1 MTGKIVDSETSEV
14 PYALVIDD
22 HPLVARGFAEY
33 LATHCGFDVVR
44 IAADGEACLR
54 RIEVDGCPVL
64 AVVDF
69 WLPEGAALM
78 LLGKLAQRCAGT
90 RLLVVSGDED
100 SAVQRKARDAGA
112 HGFVHKNQPPEVFAQ
127 VVSVLRSGGE
137 WFRLESDSTQAAA
150 IRRELPMH
158 PQELGLTERQGQV
171 LAMMLRGQPNKRIA
185 LTLDISEQTVKE
197 HVTNILARLGVA
209 NRMEAITLLRGRRID
224 P

>member
-1 MTGKIVDSETSEV
+1 M

-33 LATHCGFDVVR
+33 LATHCGFDDVR
-44 IAADGEACLR
+44 MASNGDEGLQHIEA
-54 RIEVDGCPVL
+54 DGCPVL

-78 LLGKLAQRCAGT
+78 LLGQLARRCAGT

-100 SAVQRKARDAGA
+100 GAIQRKARDAGA
-112 HGFVHKNQPPEVFAQ
+112 HGFVHKNQPPEIFAQ
-127 VVSVLRSGGE
+127 VVTVLRTGGV
-137 WFRLESDSTQAAA
+137 WFTQGDDLGPAPA
-150 IRRELPMH
+150 IRRELPMR

-171 LAMMLRGQPNKRIA
+171 LAMMMRGQPNKRIA

>member
-1 MTGKIVDSETSEV
+1 M

-33 LATHCGFDVVR
+33 LATHCGFDDVR
-44 IAADGEACLR
+44 MASNGDEGLQHIEA
-54 RIEVDGCPVL
+54 DGCPVL

-78 LLGKLAQRCAGT
+78 LLGQLARRCAGT

-100 SAVQRKARDAGA
+100 GAIQRKARDAGA
-112 HGFVHKNQPPEVFAQ
+112 HGFVHKNQPPEIFAQ
-127 VVSVLRSGGE
+127 VVTVLRTGGM
-137 WFRLESDSTQAAA
+137 WFKQGDDLGPAPA
-150 IRRELPMH
+150 IRRELPMR